1 MSSSTIREKLYNY
14 IRFAEDKKIK
24 AIYTMVEEDIST
36 NYQWWEDKDFMEAI
50 TKDAIEIK
58 KGKQK
63 TYSFEE
69 AKKSIDIIRKK

>member
-1 MSSSTIREKLYNY
+1 MSSSTIREKLHNY

-24 AIYTMVEEDIST
+24 AIYTMVEDDITT
-36 NYQWWEDKDFMEAI
+36 NYQWWEDIDFMEAI

-63 TYSFEE
+63 IYSLDEM
-69 AKKSIDIIRKK
+69 KKSIDIIRKK